1 MMFNFQLQNLVRF
14 LTDSR
19 KFSIF
24 TADTTYNVGNF
35 YVTPTTYKHLM
46 LVDTT
51 SKKHPTMIGPIL
63 VHQRKNFAAFNYFA
77 STLICF
83 NKKLQEIQA
92 FGDGALVEAFTHNFP
107 FAIQL
112 RCFLHVK
119 RNIISK
125 LKDRGISSSVSEE
138 FISDM
143 FGRRIGDRYEEGLV
157 DSTSVADF
165 HTRLQ
170 NCKEIWNARELN
182 CQHPGQSSFFEYF
195 VDNYSKMF
203 ENTMLKNICS
213 DIGLGFPPD
222 IFTTN
227 SSESL
232 NAAIKRRLNYKES
245 EWPEF
250 NEAMK
255 QLVLAQRDEVIRA
268 LSGRGQ

>member
-1 MMFNFQLQNLVRF
+1 MFDFQLQNLVRF

-63 VHQRKNFAAFNYFA
+63 IHQRKNFAAFNYFA

-83 NKKLQEIQA
+83 SKKLQA
-92 FGDGALVEAFTHNFP
+92 FGTDGDGALVEAFTHNFP

-119 RNIISK
+119 RNILSK

-143 FGRRIGDRYEEGLV
+143 FGKRINDRYEEGLV

-165 HTRLQ
+165 RTRLQ

-182 CQHPGQSSFFEYF
+182 CQHPGQGSFFEYF
-195 VDNYSKMF
+195 VDNYSKTF
-203 ENTMLKNICS
+203 ENTMLKNIRS
-213 DIGLGFPPD
+213 DVGLGFPPLLQ
-222 IFTTN
+222 IQ
-227 SSESL
+227 
-232 NAAIKRRLNYKES
+232 AR
-245 EWPEF
+245 
-250 NEAMK
+250 
-255 QLVLAQRDEVIRA
+255 V
-268 LSGRGQ
+268 